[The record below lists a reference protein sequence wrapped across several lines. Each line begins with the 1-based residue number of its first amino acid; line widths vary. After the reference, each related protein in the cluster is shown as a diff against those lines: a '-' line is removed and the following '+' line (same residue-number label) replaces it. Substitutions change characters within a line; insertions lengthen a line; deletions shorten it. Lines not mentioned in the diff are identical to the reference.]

1 MGKQKQPEKI
11 RELEVISL
19 GAGVQSS
26 VLCLLAAKGITKP
39 MPDFAIFA
47 DTGWEPPEVTKW
59 LEVLKTLVPFPVH
72 VVSGGDL
79 RQDTIDAAKNKSRVA
94 SAPFFTYDKSGGRP
108 AIIRRQCT
116 DTYKLIPIKKR
127 IRELLGVK
135 KGARVKGTMVT
146 QQIGIS
152 LDEVQRMAE
161 SRDKWITLRWPLI
174 DLGMSR
180 HDCLRWMKE
189 HGYPEPPK
197 SACVGCPY
205 HNDEKW
211 RDMKLNQPEQFAD
224 AVEFDKEIRAGFG
237 NSNSQLFVHR
247 SLQPLGEVDF
257 SNDIDNGQMNWLGE
271 ATGGELECSGNCFL

>member
-47 DTGWEPPEVTKW
+47 DTGWEPPEVMEW

-72 VVSGGDL
+72 VVSHGNL
-79 RQDTIDAAKNKSRVA
+79 RQEMVDAAKNKTRSSNAPLFTRGADGRA
-94 SAPFFTYDKSGGRP
+94 SLM
-108 AIIRRQCT
+108 RRKCT
-116 DTYKLIPIKKR
+116 QDFKIGPINKFLR
-127 IRELLGVK
+127 AHLGVK
-135 KGARVKGTMVT
+135 KGARVKNAMVT

-152 LDEVQRMAE
+152 LDEVQRMSE
-161 SRDKWITLRWPLI
+161 SRDKWTTMRWPLI
-174 DLGMSR
+174 ELEMSR
-180 HDCLRWMKE
+180 GDCLRWMKE

-205 HNDEKW
+205 HNDAKW
-211 RDMKLNQPEQFAD
+211 REMKLTKPEQFAD
-224 AVEFDKEIRAGFG
+224 AVDFDKKIRSGFSG
-237 NSNSQLFVHR
+237 SKGDLFVHR
-247 SLQPLGEVDF
+247 SLQPLGEVDLR
-257 SNDIDNGQMNWLGE
+257 SDIDNGQMNWLGE
-271 ATGGELECSGNCFL
+271 STGGELECSGNCFL

>member
-1 MGKQKQPEKI
+1 MGRQPSKI
-11 RELEVISL
+11 RELQVISL

-47 DTGWEPPEVTKW
+47 DTMWEPPEVMEW

-79 RQDTIDAAKNKSRVA
+79 RQETIDAVKNKSRVA
-94 SAPFFTYDKSGGRP
+94 SAPFFTKGKDGRP

-116 DTYKLIPIKKR
+116 ESFKLVPIKKK
-127 IRELLGVK
+127 IREILGVE
-135 KGARVKGTMVT
+135 KGARVKNAMVT

-152 LDEVQRMAE
+152 LDEAQRMSE
-161 SRDKWITLRWPLI
+161 SRDKWIALRWPLI
-174 DLGMSR
+174 ELGMSR
-180 HDCLRWMKE
+180 RDCIRWVND

-205 HNDEKW
+205 HNDAKW

-247 SLQPLGEVDF
+247 SLQPLGEVDLR
-257 SNDIDNGQMNWLGE
+257 SDIDNGQMNWLGE
-271 ATGGELECSGNCFL
+271 STGGELECSGNCFL

>member
-11 RELEVISL
+11 RELEVINF

-47 DTGWEPPEVTKW
+47 DTGWEPPEVMEW
-59 LEVLKTLVPFPVH
+59 LKAIQPLLPFPVH
-72 VVSGGDL
+72 VVSRGNL
-79 RQDTIDAAKNKSRVA
+79 RQDTINAAKNKTRA
-94 SAPFFTYDKSGGRP
+94 SNPPLFTLDKSGDGP
-108 AIIRRQCT
+108 AIIRRKCT
-116 DTYKLIPIKKR
+116 TDYKIAPINKFLR
-127 IRELLGVK
+127 AQLGVK
-135 KGARVKGTMVT
+135 KGARVKNAMVT

-152 LDEVQRMAE
+152 LDEVQRMSE
-161 SRDKWITLRWPLI
+161 SRDKWTTMRWPLI
-174 DLGMSR
+174 ELGMSR

-189 HGYPEPPK
+189 HGYPEPVK

-205 HNDEKW
+205 HNDKVW
-211 RDMKLNQPEQFAD
+211 REMKLTKPEQFAD
-224 AVEFDKEIRAGFG
+224 AVEFDKKIRTGIG
-237 NSNSQLFVHR
+237 GTNNDLFVHR

-271 ATGGELECSGNCFL
+271 STGGELECSGNCFL

>member
-1 MGKQKQPEKI
+1 MSKANEPKT

-47 DTGWEPPEVTKW
+47 DTGWEPPEVMEW

-72 VVSGGDL
+72 VVSAGNL
-79 RQDTIDAAKNKSRVA
+79 RQSMIDAAKNKTRSS
-94 SAPFFTYDKSGGRP
+94 SAPLFTEGSDGR
-108 AIIRRQCT
+108 AALIRRKCT
-116 DTYKLIPIKKR
+116 TEFKVGPINKHLRKY
-127 IRELLGVK
+127 LGVK
-135 KGARVKGTMVT
+135 KGARVKNAMIT

-152 LDEVQRMAE
+152 LDEVQRMSE
-161 SRDKWITLRWPLI
+161 SRDKWITMRWPLI
-174 DLGMSR
+174 ELEMSR
-180 HDCLRWMKE
+180 HDCIRWMKA

-205 HNDEKW
+205 HNDAKW
-211 RDMKLNQPEQFAD
+211 REMKLNQPEQFAD
-224 AVEFDKEIRAGFG
+224 AVDFDKKIRSGFG
-237 NSNSQLFVHR
+237 GSNGDLFVHR

-257 SNDIDNGQMNWLGE
+257 SNDIDKGQMNWLGE